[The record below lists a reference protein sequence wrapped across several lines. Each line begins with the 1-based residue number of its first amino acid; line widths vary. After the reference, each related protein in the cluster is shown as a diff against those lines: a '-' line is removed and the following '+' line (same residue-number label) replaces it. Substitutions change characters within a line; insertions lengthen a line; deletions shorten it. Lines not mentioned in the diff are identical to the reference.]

1 MAPLT
6 HHDRHQVY
14 DHLIEQA
21 RFEALPCDGVRGD
34 AHVLL
39 AGDLLSEGDGGLDP
53 IGDEG
58 EVLRAWIAA
67 SPWAVCAS
75 APPNTEGLCPPPSP
89 DA

>member
-39 AGDLLSEGDGGLDP
+39 AGDLPSEGDGGLDSN
-53 IGDEG
+53 GDEKRSSPR
-58 EVLRAWIAA
+58 LDSAN
-67 SPWAVCAS
+67 PWAVGGS
-75 APPNTEGLCPPPSP
+75 APPQEHGGDVPLHPVI
-89 DA
+89 

>member
-34 AHVLL
+34 ATFF
-39 AGDLLSEGDGGLDP
+39 
-53 IGDEG
+53 
-58 EVLRAWIAA
+58 
-67 SPWAVCAS
+67 SPATC
-75 APPNTEGLCPPPSP
+75 
-89 DA
+89 